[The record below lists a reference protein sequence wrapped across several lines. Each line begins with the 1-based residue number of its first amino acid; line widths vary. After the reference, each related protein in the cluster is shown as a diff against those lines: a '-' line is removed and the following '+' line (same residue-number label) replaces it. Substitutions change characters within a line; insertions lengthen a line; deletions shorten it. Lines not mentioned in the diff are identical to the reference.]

1 MVDDHKTKAELLEKI
16 SRLEAR
22 IKELDHWKKQQ
33 EAMQKKARDCERR
46 LELLAD
52 TAGDALY
59 QLRYHSMTYD
69 YLSPGIKSLTGYT
82 PEEINQIGF
91 AALVREIE
99 HPDGTLLDKNDLR
112 WQRMEGQTGEFYADY
127 LVETKSGEFVWL
139 GDHSFPWL
147 DDKGVILGSLGI
159 LTDITSRK
167 DLEKK
172 LRQRATTDFLTGAST
187 RRHFV
192 NLVSREIS
200 RSLRSGSALCL
211 VIMDVDHFKKVND
224 TYGHAAGDSVLKH
237 LCDLCRSQ
245 LRVSDSLGRIGG
257 EEFGILLVDCTMQK
271 ALQVAERL
279 KDLIAESVL
288 LQSGESITCTA
299 SFGVA
304 QFNPMTDDLKL
315 LLRRADSALYEAKD
329 RGRNRVWADLDLGV
343 PVFKGKKRSLE

>member
-1 MVDDHKTKAELLEKI
+1 
-16 SRLEAR
+16 
-22 IKELDHWKKQQ
+22 
-33 EAMQKKARDCERR
+33 
-46 LELLAD
+46 
-52 TAGDALY
+52 
-59 QLRYHSMTYD
+59 
-69 YLSPGIKSLTGYT
+69 
-82 PEEINQIGF
+82 
-91 AALVREIE
+91 
-99 HPDGTLLDKNDLR
+99 
-112 WQRMEGQTGEFYADY
+112 MEGQTGEFYADY